1 MPTLTGSLILKR
13 SFGFVILARP
23 IIPYYDP
30 AYAPMPIDSPPE
42 SAATAAP
49 PAQLAVRALAAPLRQ
64 QVVDRL
70 RAAVIA
76 GDLAPGQRLTERD
89 LIDRVGVSRTV
100 IREALRQLESEGL
113 VETLPNKG
121 PAVRAL
127 SRAEAVDLYRIRAS
141 LEALAAR
148 LFIERA
154 PSEALD
160 RLAAALRDVE
170 AAYRAGA
177 AEGILAAKNGFYAVL
192 FDGARSDVLSSM
204 LGGLHARIWRWRAV
218 GLSHADRSRARS
230 TQAIRALRGL
240 VTAIRAADADA
251 AEQAIR
257 DDTAAA
263 AQEVMRLVGG
273 D

>member
-1 MPTLTGSLILKR
+1 MNQ
-13 SFGFVILARP
+13 
-23 IIPYYDP
+23 
-30 AYAPMPIDSPPE
+30 PPD
-42 SAATAAP
+42 SAASPVP
-49 PAQLAVRALAAPLRQ
+49 PVPLAVRALAAPLRQ

-76 GDLAPGQRLTERD
+76 GDLAPGQRLTERE

-113 VETLPNKG
+113 VETVPNKG
-121 PAVRAL
+121 PVVRAL
-127 SRAEAVDLYRIRAS
+127 SRSEAVDLYRIRAS

-154 PSEALD
+154 PPHALD
-160 RLAAALRDVE
+160 RLAAALRAVE
-170 AAYRAGA
+170 AAYKAGA
-177 AEGILAAKNGFYAVL
+177 ADGILAAKNRFYAVL

-230 TQAIRALRGL
+230 AQAIRGLREL
-240 VTAIRAADADA
+240 VAAIRAGDAAA

-257 DDTAAA
+257 VDTAAA
-263 AQEVMRLVGG
+263 AQEVMRLVGMTEA
-273 D
+273 

>member
-1 MPTLTGSLILKR
+1 MAMDQPTDADDKSLPRARLT
-13 SFGFVILARP
+13 
-23 IIPYYDP
+23 
-30 AYAPMPIDSPPE
+30 
-42 SAATAAP
+42 
-49 PAQLAVRALAAPLRQ
+49 VRALAAPLRQ

-70 RAAVIA
+70 RTAVIS
-76 GDLAPGQRLTERD
+76 GDLAPGQRLTERE

-113 VETLPNKG
+113 VETVPNKG
-121 PAVRAL
+121 PVVRAL
-127 SRAEAVDLYRIRAS
+127 SRSEAVDLYRIRAS

-154 PSEALD
+154 PAEALD

-170 AAYRAGA
+170 AAYKAGA
-177 AEGILAAKNGFYAVL
+177 ADGILAAKNRFYAVL
-192 FDGARSDVLSSM
+192 FDGAGSDVLSSM

-230 TQAIRALRGL
+230 TQAIRGLREL
-240 VTAIRAADADA
+240 VAAIRAGDAVA

-263 AQEVMRLVGG
+263 AQEVMRLVGMT
-273 D
+273 DA